1 MRRTTTTAAL
11 VAVLTALLL
20 AGCAPESSGGSSGS
34 STSSSSSGSCPS
46 GDLST
51 YKSGVLTIA
60 TDNPA
65 YEPWFSDNKPTN
77 GKCYESAVA
86 FAVAKQ
92 LGYPPSK
99 VTWTTA
105 SFNSV
110 IAPTPKKYDFDIN
123 QVSIST
129 ARKKAVDFSTGYYD
143 VAQAVVTYQGS
154 PIAGDTSLAQ
164 LKSAK
169 LGAQIGTT
177 SYTAITNQIK
187 PSSQPSVFDTND
199 LTVQSLKNHQID
211 GLVVDLPTAFYI
223 TAAQLTGG
231 VIVGQLAAA
240 GSPEQFGLVLA
251 KDSALTTCVSKA
263 VDTLRSNGTLT
274 SLQKRWLANAGA
286 PELS

>member
-1 MRRTTTTAAL
+1 
-11 VAVLTALLL
+11 VA
-20 AGCAPESSGGSSGS
+20 
-34 STSSSSSGSCPS
+34 
-46 GDLST
+46 
-51 YKSGVLTIA
+51 Y
-60 TDNPA
+60 
-65 YEPWFSDNKPTN
+65 
-77 GKCYESAVA
+77 
-86 FAVAKQ
+86 AVAKQ
-92 LGYPPSK
+92 LGYPAGK
-99 VTWTTA
+99 VVWTTA

-123 QVSIST
+123 QVSISS

-164 LKSAK
+164 LKNAK

-177 SYTAITNQIK
+177 SYTAITDQIK
-187 PSSQPSVFDTND
+187 PSKQPSVFDTND
-199 LTVQSLKNHQID
+199 LAVQSLKNHQID

-223 TAAQLTGG
+223 TAAQLMGG

-251 KDSALTTCVSKA
+251 KGSALTTCVSKA
-263 VDTLRSNGTLT
+263 VHTLRSNGTLT
-274 SLQKRWLANAGA
+274 SLQKKWLANAGA